1 LFVVSP
7 LRIEGVRGTIVVAP
21 VCPRVFIA
29 ILAVSENSSLILE
42 EGVWQGTMFLLCLVV
57 ACAFRCFL
65 CHKLAFPPRYP
76 VRRAIIPFFSALHL
90 AYPLPRTLS
99 SALDVVIAGV
109 TRESGNFVELQP
121 CRGASVVID
130 VLVPSG
136 VAIVAVLVIKV
147 ILVVRV
153 RSVLCSCSS

>member
-1 LFVVSP
+1 M
-7 LRIEGVRGTIVVAP
+7 VAP

-29 ILAVSENSSLILE
+29 ILAASEISSLILE
-42 EGVWQGTMFLLCLVV
+42 EGVWKGTMFLLCSVV

-65 CHKLAFPPRYP
+65 RRKLAFPPCYP
-76 VRRAIIPFFSALHL
+76 VRRAIIPFLSALRL

-121 CRGASVVID
+121 CRGASVLID
-130 VLVPSG
+130 VLVPSV

-147 ILVVRV
+147 VLVVGV
-153 RSVLCSCSS
+153 GSVLCSRSS